1 MHVIAT
7 RTTADGYRV
16 RIYSDGQVVA
26 DPDSR
31 GQTFPYTARELRA
44 ARALADLIGWLDRE
58 EVAAAHRA
66 LLDLHERLVRP
77 TPADERAAVREVTR
91 G

>member
-16 RIYSDGQVVA
+16 RIYSDGQVVV
-26 DPDSR
+26 DPDSC
-31 GQTFPYTARELRA
+31 GQVFPYTDRELRA
-44 ARALADLIGWLDRE
+44 ARALADLVGWLDRE